1 MTKTAAKASRL
12 PATYEEAMAELE
24 ALIASME
31 AGELTLEQSL
41 AGYQRGTELVRFCQ
55 QTLDR
60 VEQQVKLL
68 ELRDGEQTLAPF
80 GDEDGE

>member
-1 MTKTAAKASRL
+1 
-12 PATYEEAMAELE
+12 MAELE
-24 ALIASME
+24 TLIASME

-41 AGYQRGTELVRFCQ
+41 SGYQRGTELVRFCQ

-80 GDEDGE
+80 DDEDRE